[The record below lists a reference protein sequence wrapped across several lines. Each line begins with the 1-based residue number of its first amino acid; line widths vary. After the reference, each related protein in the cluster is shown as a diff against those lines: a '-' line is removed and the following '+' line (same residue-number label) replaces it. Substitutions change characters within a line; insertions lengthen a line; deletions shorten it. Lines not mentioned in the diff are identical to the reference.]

1 MDISKVSQ
9 ERFLKAKKYITKIF
23 PHSSTKAN
31 QNNQYWVEDGEG
43 HDICNLQIKK
53 TIDNFKF
60 NLNGN
65 YEYELRKFENALNNE
80 PLIPKSNSV
89 KEAWIKAE
97 QVYRT
102 NQILQRNS
110 DKFSDDKVNNKMRY
124 E

>member
-23 PHSSTKAN
+23 PNASTKSN
-31 QNNQYWVEDGEG
+31 QSNKYWIDDGG
-43 HDICNLQIKK
+43 GRDICNLQIKK

-60 NLNGN
+60 DLDKN
-65 YEYELRKFENALNNE
+65 YEYEFKRFENTLYNE

>member
-1 MDISKVSQ
+1 MDISAVSQ

-23 PHSSTKAN
+23 PHATTKAN
-31 QNNQYWVEDGEG
+31 PNNQYWVEDGDG
-43 HDICNLQIKK
+43 HDICNLNIKN
-53 TIDNFKF
+53 TIDSFKF
-60 NLNGN
+60 DLDKN
-65 YEYELRKFENALNNE
+65 YEGEYRRFENAIYKE
-80 PLIPKSNSV
+80 PTIPKSSSV

-102 NQILQRNS
+102 NKILQRNS